1 MHIIDYPEIETFFIA
16 TNNDQSM
23 CHYGAIASNQC
34 LSTGLVNIQTYDNQA
49 EWIEQ
54 LKTFDIVINPETN
67 EVDYVTEEENE
78 VK

>member
-16 TNNDQSM
+16 TNNEQSF
-23 CHYGAIASNQC
+23 CHHGAIASNQC
-34 LSTGLVNIQTYDNQA
+34 LSTGLANIQTYENQA

-54 LKTFDIVINPETN
+54 LKAFDIIINPETN

>member
-1 MHIIDYPEIETFFIA
+1 MHIINFPEIETFFIA

-23 CHYGAIASNQC
+23 CHYGTIASNQC
-34 LSTGLVNIQTYDNQA
+34 LSTGLANIQTYDNQA

-67 EVDYVTEEENE
+67 ELDYVTKEENE